1 MRGRASRIGLTGGIG
16 SGKSTFG
23 ALLQKRGAALV
34 DSDQIARQVTGP
46 GGAAIAAIAQRF
58 GPEFVDD
65 TGALDRGRMRE
76 LAYSAPDARTALEAI
91 VHPLVSLHSSQ
102 QAQAAEDAGT
112 RVIVF
117 DVPLLVES
125 GRWVQRLDTVIVIDC
140 PPAVQIQ
147 RVMSRSGLN
156 QSTVEAILAAQSP
169 RNIRRASADIVVHNG
184 DNCTLVDLQK
194 MAEQVATQLGL

>member
-46 GGAAIAAIAQRF
+46 GGAAIAAIVQRF

-140 PPAVQIQ
+140 PPALQIQ

-156 QSTVEAILAAQSP
+156 RSTVEAILAAQSP

-184 DNCTLVDLQK
+184 DNCTLADLHK
-194 MAEQVATQLGL
+194 MAEQVATRLGL

>member
-46 GGAAIAAIAQRF
+46 GGAAIAAIVQRF

-102 QAQAAEDAGT
+102 QAQAAEDAGK

-125 GRWVQRLDTVIVIDC
+125 GRWVQRLDAVIVIDC
-140 PPAVQIQ
+140 PPALQIQ

-156 QSTVEAILAAQSP
+156 RSTVEAILAAQSP

-184 DNCTLVDLQK
+184 DNCTLADLHK
-194 MAEQVATQLGL
+194 MAEQVATRLGL

>member
-91 VHPLVSLHSSQ
+91 VHPMVSLHSSQ

-125 GRWVQRLDTVIVIDC
+125 GRWVQRLDAVIVIDC

-184 DNCTLVDLQK
+184 DNCTLADLHK
-194 MAEQVATQLGL
+194 MAEQVAARLGL

>member
-23 ALLQKRGAALV
+23 AVLQKRGAALV

-140 PPAVQIQ
+140 PPALQIQ

-156 QSTVEAILAAQSP
+156 RSTVEAILAAQSP

-184 DNCTLVDLQK
+184 DNCTLADLHK
-194 MAEQVATQLGL
+194 MAEQVATRLGL

>member
-23 ALLQKRGAALV
+23 AVLQKRGAALV

-46 GGAAIAAIAQRF
+46 GGAAIAAIVQRF

-125 GRWVQRLDTVIVIDC
+125 GRWVQRLDAVIVIDC

-184 DNCTLVDLQK
+184 DNCTLADLQK
-194 MAEQVATQLGL
+194 MAEQVATRLGL

>member
-46 GGAAIAAIAQRF
+46 GGAAIAAIVQRF

-76 LAYSAPDARTALEAI
+76 LAYSAPEARTALEAI
-91 VHPLVSLHSSQ
+91 VHPLVSLHSTQ

-125 GRWVQRLDTVIVIDC
+125 GRWVQRLDAVIVIDC

-156 QSTVEAILAAQSP
+156 RSTVEAILAAQSP

-184 DNCTLVDLQK
+184 DNCTLADLHK
-194 MAEQVATQLGL
+194 MAEQVATRLGL

>member
-125 GRWVQRLDTVIVIDC
+125 GRWVQRLDAVIVIDC

-156 QSTVEAILAAQSP
+156 RSTVEAILAAQSP

-184 DNCTLVDLQK
+184 DNCTLADLQK
-194 MAEQVATQLGL
+194 MAEQVATRLGL

>member
-1 MRGRASRIGLTGGIG
+1 M
-16 SGKSTFG
+16 
-23 ALLQKRGAALV
+23 

-46 GGAAIAAIAQRF
+46 GGAAIAAIVQRF

-125 GRWVQRLDTVIVIDC
+125 GRWAQRLDAVIVIDC

-184 DNCTLVDLQK
+184 DNCTLADLQK
-194 MAEQVATQLGL
+194 MAEQVATRLGL

>member
-125 GRWVQRLDTVIVIDC
+125 GRWVQRLDAVIVIDC

-147 RVMSRSGLN
+147 RVMSRSGLS

-184 DNCTLVDLQK
+184 DNCTLADLQK
-194 MAEQVATQLGL
+194 MAEQVATRLGL

>member
-125 GRWVQRLDTVIVIDC
+125 GRWVQRLDAVIVIDC
-140 PPAVQIQ
+140 PPAVQNQ
-147 RVMSRSGLN
+147 RVVSRSGLN
-156 QSTVEAILAAQSP
+156 RSTVEAILAAQSP

-184 DNCTLVDLQK
+184 DNCTLADLQK
-194 MAEQVATQLGL
+194 MAEQVATRLGL

>member
-46 GGAAIAAIAQRF
+46 GGAAIAAIVQRF

-91 VHPLVSLHSSQ
+91 VHPLVSLHSRQ

-184 DNCTLVDLQK
+184 DNCTLADLHK
-194 MAEQVATQLGL
+194 MAEQVATRLGL

>member
-1 MRGRASRIGLTGGIG
+1 MRGRTSRIGLTGGIG

-46 GGAAIAAIAQRF
+46 GGAAIAAIVQRF

-125 GRWVQRLDTVIVIDC
+125 GRWVQRLDAVIVIDC

-184 DNCTLVDLQK
+184 DNCTLADLHK
-194 MAEQVATQLGL
+194 MAEQVATRLGL

>member
-1 MRGRASRIGLTGGIG
+1 
-16 SGKSTFG
+16 
-23 ALLQKRGAALV
+23 
-34 DSDQIARQVTGP
+34 
-46 GGAAIAAIAQRF
+46 
-58 GPEFVDD
+58 
-65 TGALDRGRMRE
+65 MRE
-76 LAYSAPDARTALEAI
+76 LAYSTPEARMTLEAI

-117 DVPLLVES
+117 DIPLLVES
-125 GRWVQRLDTVIVIDC
+125 GRWVQRLDAVIVIDC
-140 PPAVQIQ
+140 PPSVQIQ

-156 QSTVEAILAAQSP
+156 RSTVEAILAAQSP

-184 DNCTLVDLQK
+184 DNCTLADLQK

>member
-46 GGAAIAAIAQRF
+46 GGAAIAAIVQRF

-91 VHPLVSLHSSQ
+91 VHPLVSLHSTQ

-156 QSTVEAILAAQSP
+156 RSTVEAILAAQSP

-184 DNCTLVDLQK
+184 DNCTLADLHK
-194 MAEQVATQLGL
+194 MAEQVATRLGL

>member
-46 GGAAIAAIAQRF
+46 GGAAIAAIVQRF

-91 VHPLVSLHSSQ
+91 VHPMVSLHSSQ

-125 GRWVQRLDTVIVIDC
+125 GRWVQRLDAVIVIDC

-169 RNIRRASADIVVHNG
+169 RTMRRASADIVVHNG
-184 DNCTLVDLQK
+184 DNRTRADLQK
-194 MAEQVATQLGL
+194 MAEQVATRLGL

>member
-46 GGAAIAAIAQRF
+46 EGAAIAAIAQRF

-125 GRWVQRLDTVIVIDC
+125 GRWVQRLDAVIVIDC
-140 PPAVQIQ
+140 PPSVQIQ

-184 DNCTLVDLQK
+184 DNCTLADLQK
-194 MAEQVATQLGL
+194 MAEQVATRLGL

>member
-46 GGAAIAAIAQRF
+46 GGAAIAAIVQRF

-125 GRWVQRLDTVIVIDC
+125 GRWVQRLDAVIVIDC

-184 DNCTLVDLQK
+184 DNCTLADLHK
-194 MAEQVATQLGL
+194 MAEQVATRLGL

>member
-46 GGAAIAAIAQRF
+46 GGAAIAAIVQRF

-91 VHPLVSLHSSQ
+91 VHPLVSLHSTQ

-125 GRWVQRLDTVIVIDC
+125 GRWVQRLDAVIVIDC

-156 QSTVEAILAAQSP
+156 RSTVEAILAAQSP

-184 DNCTLVDLQK
+184 DNCTLADLQK
-194 MAEQVATQLGL
+194 MAEQVATRLGL

>member
-46 GGAAIAAIAQRF
+46 GGAAIAAIAHRF

-125 GRWVQRLDTVIVIDC
+125 GRWVQRLDAVIVIDC

-147 RVMSRSGLN
+147 RVMSRSGLS

-184 DNCTLVDLQK
+184 DNCTLADLQK
-194 MAEQVATQLGL
+194 MAEQVATRLGL

>member
-46 GGAAIAAIAQRF
+46 EGAAIAAIAQRF

>member
-23 ALLQKRGAALV
+23 AVLQKRGAALV

-140 PPAVQIQ
+140 PPALQIQ

-156 QSTVEAILAAQSP
+156 RSTVEAILAAQSP

-184 DNCTLVDLQK
+184 DNCTLADLQK
-194 MAEQVATQLGL
+194 MAEQVATRLGL

>member
-156 QSTVEAILAAQSP
+156 RSTVEAILAAQSP

-184 DNCTLVDLQK
+184 DNCTLADLHK
-194 MAEQVATQLGL
+194 MAEQVATRLGL

>member
-1 MRGRASRIGLTGGIG
+1 M
-16 SGKSTFG
+16 
-23 ALLQKRGAALV
+23 

-46 GGAAIAAIAQRF
+46 GGAAIAAIVQRF

-117 DVPLLVES
+117 DVPLLV
-125 GRWVQRLDTVIVIDC
+125 
-140 PPAVQIQ
+140 
-147 RVMSRSGLN
+147 
-156 QSTVEAILAAQSP
+156 
-169 RNIRRASADIVVHNG
+169 
-184 DNCTLVDLQK
+184 
-194 MAEQVATQLGL
+194 

>member
-46 GGAAIAAIAQRF
+46 GGAAIAAIVQRF

-65 TGALDRGRMRE
+65 AGALDRGRMRE

-140 PPAVQIQ
+140 PPALQIQ

-156 QSTVEAILAAQSP
+156 RSTVEAILAAQSP

-184 DNCTLVDLQK
+184 DNCTLADLHK
-194 MAEQVATQLGL
+194 MAEQVATRLGL

>member
-46 GGAAIAAIAQRF
+46 GGAAIAAIVQRF

-125 GRWVQRLDTVIVIDC
+125 GRWVQRLDAVIVIDC
-140 PPAVQIQ
+140 LPAVQIQ
-147 RVMSRSGLN
+147 RVMSRSGLS

-184 DNCTLVDLQK
+184 DNCTLADLQK
-194 MAEQVATQLGL
+194 MAEQVATRLGL

>member
-46 GGAAIAAIAQRF
+46 GGAAIAAIVQRF

-125 GRWVQRLDTVIVIDC
+125 GRWVQRLDAVIVIDC
-140 PPAVQIQ
+140 PPALQIQ
-147 RVMSRSGLN
+147 RVMSRSGLS

-184 DNCTLVDLQK
+184 DNCTLADLHK
-194 MAEQVATQLGL
+194 MAEQVATRLGL

>member
-46 GGAAIAAIAQRF
+46 GGAAIAAIVQRF

-184 DNCTLVDLQK
+184 DNCTLADLHK
-194 MAEQVATQLGL
+194 MAEQVAARLGL

>member
-23 ALLQKRGAALV
+23 AVLQKRGAALV

-46 GGAAIAAIAQRF
+46 GGAAIAAIVQRF

-140 PPAVQIQ
+140 PPALQIQ

-156 QSTVEAILAAQSP
+156 RSTVEAILAAQSP

-184 DNCTLVDLQK
+184 DNCTLADLHK
-194 MAEQVATQLGL
+194 MAEQVATRLGL

>member
-125 GRWVQRLDTVIVIDC
+125 GRWVQRLDAVIVIDC
-140 PPAVQIQ
+140 PPALQIQ

-156 QSTVEAILAAQSP
+156 RSTVEAILAAQSP

-184 DNCTLVDLQK
+184 DNCTLADLHK
-194 MAEQVATQLGL
+194 MAEQVATRLGL

>member
-46 GGAAIAAIAQRF
+46 GGAAIAAIVQRF

-125 GRWVQRLDTVIVIDC
+125 GRWVQRLDAVIVIDC
-140 PPAVQIQ
+140 PPALQIQ

-184 DNCTLVDLQK
+184 DNCTLADLHK
-194 MAEQVATQLGL
+194 MAEQVATRLGL

>member
-46 GGAAIAAIAQRF
+46 RGAAIAAIAQRF

-76 LAYSAPDARTALEAI
+76 LAYSKPDARTALEAI

-125 GRWVQRLDTVIVIDC
+125 GRWVQRLDAVIVIDC

-156 QSTVEAILAAQSP
+156 RSTVEAILAAQSP

-184 DNCTLVDLQK
+184 DNCTLADLQK
-194 MAEQVATQLGL
+194 MAEQVATRLGL

>member
-91 VHPLVSLHSSQ
+91 VHPLVSLHSTQ

-125 GRWVQRLDTVIVIDC
+125 GRWVQRLDAVIVIDC

-147 RVMSRSGLN
+147 RVMSRSGLS

-184 DNCTLVDLQK
+184 DNCTLADLQK
-194 MAEQVATQLGL
+194 MAEQVATRLGL

>member
-46 GGAAIAAIAQRF
+46 GGAAIAAIVQRF

-125 GRWVQRLDTVIVIDC
+125 GHWVQRLDAVIVIDC

-184 DNCTLVDLQK
+184 DNCTLADLQK
-194 MAEQVATQLGL
+194 MAEQVATRLGL

>member
-23 ALLQKRGAALV
+23 AVLQKRGAALV

-46 GGAAIAAIAQRF
+46 GGAAIAAIVQRF

-91 VHPLVSLHSSQ
+91 VHPLVSLHSSK

-125 GRWVQRLDTVIVIDC
+125 GRWVQRLDAVIVIDC
-140 PPAVQIQ
+140 PPALQIQ

-156 QSTVEAILAAQSP
+156 RSTVEAILAAQSP

-184 DNCTLVDLQK
+184 DNCTLADLHK
-194 MAEQVATQLGL
+194 MAEQVATRLGL

>member
-91 VHPLVSLHSSQ
+91 VHPLVSLHSTQ

-125 GRWVQRLDTVIVIDC
+125 GRWVQRLDAVIVIDC
-140 PPAVQIQ
+140 PPALQIQ

-156 QSTVEAILAAQSP
+156 RSTVEAILAAQSP

-184 DNCTLVDLQK
+184 DNCTLADLQK
-194 MAEQVATQLGL
+194 MAEQVATRLGL

>member
-16 SGKSTFG
+16 SGKSIFG

-76 LAYSAPDARTALEAI
+76 LAYSTPEARTALEAI

-140 PPAVQIQ
+140 PPALQIQ

-156 QSTVEAILAAQSP
+156 RSTVEAILAAQSP

-184 DNCTLVDLQK
+184 DNCTLADLHK
-194 MAEQVATQLGL
+194 MAEQVATRLGL

>member
-125 GRWVQRLDTVIVIDC
+125 GRWVQRLDKVIVIDC

-184 DNCTLVDLQK
+184 DNCTLADLQK

>member
-76 LAYSAPDARTALEAI
+76 LAYSKPDARTALEAI

-125 GRWVQRLDTVIVIDC
+125 GRWVQRLDAVIVIDC

-147 RVMSRSGLN
+147 RVMSRSGLS

-184 DNCTLVDLQK
+184 DNCTLADLQK
-194 MAEQVATQLGL
+194 MAEQVATRLGL